1 MWQTKYA
8 SAISINLGLGFDFQP
23 CSEGDFLIG
32 PPKSVLYAMLN
43 SEREFLMLCPFNF
56 VRFFYKI
63 LIQKRKKEIRK
74 VHKFNLVEQFFIDL
88 LVAVMISEFELKT
101 FSIQLTDPKWS
112 KSGEKIIAYQ
122 SLWITAFTLDFIQF
136 ARFLWPIQKDEG
148 KCILNLSWPK

>member
-8 SAISINLGLGFDFQP
+8 SAAPINLGLGFDFQP

-63 LIQKRKKEIRK
+63 LIQKKKKKEIRK

-88 LVAVMISEFELKT
+88 LVAVMISKDIFHPINRPQMIQIRWKNY
-101 FSIQLTDPKWS
+101 SISISLNYSLYFGFHSVCKIFMTNS
-112 KSGEKIIAYQ
+112 KRWRQ
-122 SLWITAFTLDFIQF
+122 VHT
-136 ARFLWPIQKDEG
+136 
-148 KCILNLSWPK
+148 